1 MENKKGKYFSTG
13 VIVLAIIDIAK
24 LIYSIVTG
32 SYKQDI
38 LNDYLN
44 VDGSPVTIAL
54 IVSILIVGF
63 ICLSKLYVG
72 LNGLKGYVNKYI
84 RVFTMLVLV
93 VSGIALALSIVVV
106 FKGVVTIWEFIF
118 LVITF
123 IIWFGFRSNVI
134 QR

>member
-1 MENKKGKYFSTG
+1 MENKKGKYFSIG

-38 LNDYLN
+38 LSDYPSA
-44 VDGSPVTIAL
+44 DGSLVTIAL
-54 IVSILIVGF
+54 IISILIVAF

-84 RVFTMLVLV
+84 RVFSMLVLV

-118 LVITF
+118 IVITF
-123 IIWFGFRSNVI
+123 IIWFGFRNNVI
-134 QR
+134 KK